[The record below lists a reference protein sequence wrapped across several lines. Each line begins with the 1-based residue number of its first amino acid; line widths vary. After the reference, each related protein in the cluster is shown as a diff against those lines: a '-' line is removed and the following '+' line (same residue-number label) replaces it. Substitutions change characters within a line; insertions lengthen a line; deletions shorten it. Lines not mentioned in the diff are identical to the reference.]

1 VKEKKMGKIAVHEFI
16 TLDGVIEDPSW
27 TTGYPFDP
35 RMGEAIGSIMA
46 ASDGLLLGRRTFEM
60 FAPAWSVR
68 TAEQDPGA
76 PFMSSTTPAAKSRR
90 ESPSP
95 PGTLGR
101 PRR

>member
-1 VKEKKMGKIAVHEFI
+1 
-16 TLDGVIEDPSW
+16 
-27 TTGYPFDP
+27 
-35 RMGEAIGSIMA
+35 
-46 ASDGLLLGRRTFEM
+46 LLLGRRTFEM

-95 PGTLGR
+95 RGTLGR